1 VPRRADDP
9 ARLRTLVIAGV
20 LLTGCAHLRVEPP
33 PTSGWRELRSRHF
46 RLRTDL
52 PEGSARKTLEKLES
66 VRWWLQSAWA
76 TGGDS
81 PGITQAIVLASPPEL
96 RTFTE
101 IIGLATTTREGP
113 LLVTTGYEGLMG
125 DRSPALPVLA
135 HEVAHELIRRR
146 MPGAPR
152 WYQEGLAGY
161 LEWVQPLDDR
171 TVRFAFVQHYQNL
184 RGEYSGT
191 LEDDL
196 PMLSLDATTG
206 RHWETATDAQ
216 VGALYYWGRA
226 WVAVLRA
233 EEPARMRALDAA
245 LAAGTSWQRAW
256 TDLRSQLDVQYLQE
270 KLWRYLHAGGWPRE
284 VHEITPLDRAAVEPS
299 SERELT
305 SWEVHLTFADLWA
318 MAARTKGSSS
328 LVKNVRTELE
338 AAAKEAPGEVV
349 PQVRLAA
356 LERDPARRR
365 ARADEL
371 VARFPQSPEA
381 LVFRA
386 AVLRDEG
393 GPPEE
398 RRAAA
403 LAAIA
408 AAPDNVDALTAH
420 ALEELRAGK
429 PESALVTISH
439 AVALEP
445 WNSSVFVVRALVLG
459 AIGRCEE
466 AAVEAQ
472 RAIDVLPDDP
482 VYGDLRALIDER
494 DRIIKVCAPSKRP

>member
-1 VPRRADDP
+1 MRALTF
-9 ARLRTLVIAGV
+9 AAV
-20 LLTGCAHLRVEPP
+20 LLAGCAHRAVTAP
-33 PTSGWRELRSRHF
+33 PTTGWRELRSRHF

-52 PEGSARKTLEKLES
+52 PNGSARATLEKLES
-66 VRWWLQSAWA
+66 VRGWLQSAWT

-81 PGITQAIVLASPPEL
+81 RGTTQAIVLASPAEL

-101 IIGLATTTREGP
+101 IMGLATTTREGP
-113 LLVTTGYEGLMG
+113 LLVTAGYEGLMG

-161 LEWVQPLDDR
+161 LEWVQPL
-171 TVRFAFVQHYQNL
+171 
-184 RGEYSGT
+184 
-191 LEDDL
+191 
-196 PMLSLDATTG
+196 
-206 RHWETATDAQ
+206 
-216 VGALYYWGRA
+216 RA
-226 WVAVLRA
+226 
-233 EEPARMRALDAA
+233 
-245 LAAGTSWQRAW
+245 
-256 TDLRSQLDVQYLQE
+256 
-270 KLWRYLHAGGWPRE
+270 
-284 VHEITPLDRAAVEPS
+284 
-299 SERELT
+299 
-305 SWEVHLTFADLWA
+305 
-318 MAARTKGSSS
+318 KGSSR
-328 LVKNVRTELE
+328 LARNVRTELE
-338 AAAKEAPGEVV
+338 AAVKEAPGEVV
-349 PQVRLAA
+349 PQVRLAS
-356 LERDPARRR
+356 LERDPSRRGVH
-365 ARADEL
+365 ADEL

-408 AAPDNVDALTAH
+408 SAPDSVDALTAH
-420 ALEELRAGK
+420 ALEELRVSE
-429 PESALVTISH
+429 PEHALVTISH
-439 AVALEP
+439 AVDLEP
-445 WNSSVFVVRALVLG
+445 WNSSVFVVRALILG

-466 AAVEAQ
+466 ASIEAQ

-494 DRIIKVCAPSKRP
+494 ERIIKACASAASVNAHRAPERIHCSRLRTPPGVR